1 MKKRAILIFTI
12 FFFSCLAGCTPNQAR
27 QDSTLPV
34 TVSPASAPLVQAVP
48 TPKDQPSLPGFQEAE
63 PAYEVVFSLP
73 VGESGAEYKGAGI
86 PDASIEGPSAL
97 GVFFDNTFAIAD
109 PACMC
114 LLRFSPSGELMNYV
128 SLASVNIHMLS
139 DMAVL
144 GEDFLVLEA
153 GFGPAP
159 EIYRVFRVSPEGELR
174 DSFDLP
180 DWARL
185 ETGLSG
191 IHTWPGGEVLLEMEG
206 GSKSYLL
213 MNAAGMHMAGQE
225 VGRYDLSAQPTG
237 ELVWK
242 DPAGARMYTIRS
254 EFTYANGSLTVLSAN
269 LDGSFF
275 VLRTDV
281 VDDSIIQV
289 DQTIHWLDPNG
300 AQLGLARFP
309 LAESYYYVSSSLA
322 VGADASVYALIPRAN
337 QVDIVRLLF
346 YEQLAPLTPIA
357 SPPVLQVELY
367 P

>member
-1 MKKRAILIFTI
+1 MRTRAIRIFTLLI
-12 FFFSCLAGCTPNQAR
+12 FSCLAGCTPDQAG
-27 QDSTLPV
+27 QEATLPD
-34 TVSPASAPLVQAVP
+34 TLSPASSPLAQAPPSPQNEPSFPAFQAA
-48 TPKDQPSLPGFQEAE
+48 G
-63 PAYEVVFSLP
+63 PAYELVFSLP

-86 PDASIEGPSAL
+86 PDATIEGPSAL
-97 GVFFDNTFAIAD
+97 GVFSDGTFAIAD

-114 LLRFSPSGELMNYV
+114 LLRFSPGGELLNYI

-139 DMAVL
+139 DMAAL

-153 GFGPAP
+153 GFGPVP
-159 EIYRVFRVSPEGELR
+159 EIYRVYRISPEGKLR

-180 DWARL
+180 GWARL

-213 MNAAGMHMAGQE
+213 MNAAGMQMAGQE
-225 VGRYDLSAQPTG
+225 VSGYVLSPQASG

-242 DPAGARMYTIRS
+242 DPAGPRVYTIRS
-254 EFTYANGSLTVLSAN
+254 EFTYANGALSILSAN

-289 DQTIHWLDPNG
+289 DQTIHWLDPDG

-309 LAESYYYVSSSLA
+309 LAESYYYVNSSLA
-322 VGADASVYALIPRAN
+322 VGPDASVYALIPRP
-337 QVDIVRLLF
+337 
-346 YEQLAPLTPIA
+346 E
-357 SPPVLQVELY
+357 
-367 P
+367 